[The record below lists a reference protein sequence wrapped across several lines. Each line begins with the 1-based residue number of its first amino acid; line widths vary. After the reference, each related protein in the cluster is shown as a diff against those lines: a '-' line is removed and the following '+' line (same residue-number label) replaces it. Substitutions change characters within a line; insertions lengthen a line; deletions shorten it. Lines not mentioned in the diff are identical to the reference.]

1 MRSPGLNW
9 YCALCRLGGSDGR
22 RQTYS
27 LQDPKLAAIIR
38 GLLPP
43 SRSQGQTNTVVNMD
57 KFVFLRVIL
66 TYLYNLSSNYLN

>member
-1 MRSPGLNW
+1 MQ
-9 YCALCRLGGSDGR
+9 CALCRLGGSDGR
-22 RQTYS
+22 EQTFS
-27 LQDPKLAAIIR
+27 LQDPQLAAIIR

-43 SRSQGQTNTVVNMD
+43 SNKTNTVVNMD